1 MNVQEEVLELSKEL
15 RKHNHSYYVL
25 SKPTISDYD
34 FDMKLSRLNKL
45 EQENPSLLSPDSPTQ
60 RVGGDITE
68 KFEKVAHSSPMLSL
82 SNSYNKEDIQEW
94 AERAVKLTGN
104 EELEYTLELKYDG
117 VAISLHYEEGQLIK
131 AVTRGDGN
139 TGEDVTTNVKTIKS
153 IPLKLHGDYPDKFE
167 IRGEIFLPHV
177 SFEKLN
183 KTREEEGESLYA
195 NPRNTASGT
204 LKSQDSKIPAS
215 RGLDCF
221 LYYLVLDK
229 TPYQGHF
236 ESLEKAGEWGFKVP
250 QEKLKYVAKSTTV
263 DGVMEFIGYWNNER
277 KKLPFEI
284 DGIVIKVNSY
294 QLQDEMGLTA
304 KSPRWAIAYKFKAE
318 NLSTQ
323 LLEITYQVG
332 RTGAIT
338 PVANLEPLL
347 LAGTTVKRAS
357 LHNQDQIEK
366 LGIHEKDFVFVEKGG
381 EIIPKVTNVDL
392 DKRLAD
398 AKPVE
403 FISTCPECHTAL
415 VRKDGEAHH
424 YCPNMEFCPPQITG
438 RIEHFISR
446 KAMNIDGLGA
456 ETIVQLCEA
465 GLILVPADLYDLT
478 REQILPLERLA
489 EKSVENI
496 LIGLEASK
504 TQPFEKVLFGLGI
517 RYVGETVAKKL
528 AKHFKNIQSIKTASL
543 ESLVKVDEIGERIA
557 ESVYEYL
564 NIESNLSQIQRMEE
578 AGLCFEAVE
587 VTLDSEIL
595 NGKKIVVSGV
605 FTKLSRNELKT
616 LIEANGGKVVGSISA
631 KTDLLIAGENMGP
644 AKKTKADT
652 LGIKIINETAFLR
665 LID

>member
-139 TGEDVTTNVKTIKS
+139 TGEDVTTNVRTIKS

-652 LGIKIINETAFLR
+652 LGIKIIDETAFLR

>member
-652 LGIKIINETAFLR
+652 LGIKIIDETAFLR

>member
-504 TQPFEKVLFGLGI
+504 TKPFEKVLFGLGI

-652 LGIKIINETAFLR
+652 LGIKIIDETAFLR

>member
-1 MNVQEEVLELSKEL
+1 MNAQEEILELREEL

-652 LGIKIINETAFLR
+652 LGIKIIDETAFLR